1 LVRGFKFALNPRF
14 FGQETIGNES
24 RQQICQKVDKTS
36 MSGMFD
42 LTDIFQ
48 FITHRFNQGSFPEKD
63 FIGHIHRGVFY
74 ILSNFSNQM
83 NSTDEECIK
92 EGLRNIAF
100 IAKEFTPDL
109 LQHLSS
115 N

>member
-1 LVRGFKFALNPRF
+1 
-14 FGQETIGNES
+14 
-24 RQQICQKVDKTS
+24 
-36 MSGMFD
+36 MFD

-48 FITHRFNQGSFPEKD
+48 FIIYGLNQGSFPEKD
-63 FIGHIHRGVFY
+63 FIGHIHRGIFH

-83 NSTDEECIK
+83 NSTDKQCIN

-100 IAKEFTPDL
+100 IAKEFTTEL
-109 LQHLSS
+109 FQHLSS